1 MKWLSLLLLA
11 ACAPKPPPA
20 GAAGP
25 SEAVQEFSAA
35 IHRGDSV
42 AAWAL
47 LSSKTQQQANQLA
60 AISHPDAGG
69 AGFAGDG
76 RSADARSIGDGRSM
90 LFAGAIPGGE
100 VTVSQVHPSAGSAEV
115 QTALPDG
122 GPGESFRVVREA
134 DRWRV
139 DLDLGR

>member
-11 ACAPKPPPA
+11 ACAPKPPPP

-25 SEAVQEFSAA
+25 SEAVQELSAA

-69 AGFAGDG
+69 AG
-76 RSADARSIGDGRSM
+76 DGRSM
-90 LFAGAIPGGE
+90 LFAGAIPGSE
-100 VTVSQVHPSAGSAEV
+100 VTVTQVHPSADSAEV

-122 GPGESFRVVREA
+122 GPGQTFHVVREA
-134 DRWRV
+134 DRFRV

>member
-1 MKWLSLLLLA
+1 MKWLALLLLA
-11 ACAPKPPPA
+11 ACAPKAPPP

-42 AAWAL
+42 AAWGL
-47 LSSKTQQQANQLA
+47 LSSKTQQQANELSA
-60 AISHPDAGG
+60 AAHPDG
-69 AGFAGDG
+69 
-76 RSADARSIGDGRSM
+76 GDGRSM

-100 VTVSQVHPSAGSAEV
+100 VTVTQVHPSEGSAEV

-122 GPGESFRVVREA
+122 GAGQTFRAVREG